1 MANES
6 IHMNYHQGRKEMEDI
21 SASPLYSE
29 DLAPVA
35 PSARN
40 WTTWNYTSL
49 WIGMAVCIPTYM
61 LAGSMIREGMNW
73 WQATLTILLG
83 NLIVLLPMILNAYA
97 GAQYG
102 LPLPVLLRASFG
114 TRGAVLAA
122 LLRALVGCGWFGI
135 QSWIGGEAIYTLLLL
150 IFPDLAGSPVLGFL
164 GLNTAQA
171 ACFLAFWLLNM
182 WIIYRGIETIR
193 LLESWTSPI
202 LLLMGVCLLVWA
214 VNKVGS
220 LQVIL
225 EASSQMKEQENTSF
239 WKIFW
244 PNLTAMVGFWATLS
258 LNIPDFSRYARSQ
271 KAQILGQAFGL
282 PPTMVFYSFIGI
294 AVTSATLLIFG
305 EAIWDPVQL
314 LGRFSSPVVVLISM
328 VGLTIATLSTNIAAN
343 VVASANDIANIA
355 PSKISFRLGGYITGF
370 IGILI
375 FPWKLLADPQGFIFI
390 WLIGY
395 SALLG
400 ALAGVMICD
409 YYLIRKTRLN
419 VKSLFTPNG
428 EYGRWG
434 QPAWIALVVSQLPVF
449 PGFLSETGVIP
460 PDMIPAFFRE
470 LYTYG
475 WFVTFFLALLTYWV
489 LKTRSLKRTV
499 SPSFESVNFR
509 FLTSTFSKK

>member
-239 WKIFW
+239 WKIF
-244 PNLTAMVGFWATLS
+244 
-258 LNIPDFSRYARSQ
+258 
-271 KAQILGQAFGL
+271 
-282 PPTMVFYSFIGI
+282 
-294 AVTSATLLIFG
+294 
-305 EAIWDPVQL
+305 
-314 LGRFSSPVVVLISM
+314 
-328 VGLTIATLSTNIAAN
+328 
-343 VVASANDIANIA
+343 
-355 PSKISFRLGGYITGF
+355 
-370 IGILI
+370 
-375 FPWKLLADPQGFIFI
+375 
-390 WLIGY
+390 
-395 SALLG
+395 
-400 ALAGVMICD
+400 
-409 YYLIRKTRLN
+409 
-419 VKSLFTPNG
+419 
-428 EYGRWG
+428 
-434 QPAWIALVVSQLPVF
+434 
-449 PGFLSETGVIP
+449 
-460 PDMIPAFFRE
+460 
-470 LYTYG
+470 
-475 WFVTFFLALLTYWV
+475 
-489 LKTRSLKRTV
+489 
-499 SPSFESVNFR
+499 
-509 FLTSTFSKK
+509 